1 MTALTDTPTWQTLA
15 SLADDVKQQHM
26 RDWFA
31 SDTSR
36 ASKYQQTACGI
47 ELDYSKNLI
56 TDDVLKALFTLA
68 DESQV
73 TQKRDAMFK
82 GDIINHTEQR
92 AVLHTALRNFSG
104 EPVYVNG
111 QDVMPEVLA

>member
-15 SLADDVKQQHM
+15 SLAEDVKQQHM

-47 ELDYSKNLI
+47 ELDFSKNLR
-56 TDDVLKALFTLA
+56 
-68 DESQV
+68 SY
-73 TQKRDAMFK
+73 AMPYVK
-82 GDIINHTEQR
+82 QR
-92 AVLHTALRNFSG
+92 AFQCG
-104 EPVYVNG
+104 
-111 QDVMPEVLA
+111 